1 MSVLLIREDVAII
14 VVTLLVLIT
23 ELAVLDINYTQI
35 NTDAYVGG
43 YTSCMIILYV
53 VCIYCIHCYM
63 HICACCGC
71 IYATS
76 LIATAWLQFIYIM
89 LSSMRA
95 TTVNFKKPLYIA
107 YSYTLLCS
115 KYVAT

>member
-14 VVTLLVLIT
+14 VVILLVLIT
-23 ELAVLDINYTQI
+23 ALAVLDINYTQI

-53 VCIYCIHCYM
+53 VCIYCVHCYM

-71 IYATS
+71 ICATS
-76 LIATAWLQFIYIM
+76 LIAAWLQFIYIN
-89 LSSMRA
+89 
-95 TTVNFKKPLYIA
+95 VI
-107 YSYTLLCS
+107 
-115 KYVAT
+115 KYESNYRKFQKTFIHSV